1 MQFSQDRLVVG
12 CLEVKGGVSM
22 DKVRVVSHGIDT
34 LVVNVYHTDRTGK
47 KVRQELES
55 TLRVQLEEWKRCAQE
70 VGESVVTSSTFNGL
84 TLLMQP
90 NGALH
95 GQFPWMLKSRD
106 ITLYVSTGS
115 WNGIGAVRFTSEFL
129 WSSPGVRHALIQVQ
143 EFVDAF
149 FQDEMY
155 LQVSAVDLCVDL
167 AGWQGIEKLD
177 KKRDFVSRSLKRR
190 GHAESEWGSDG
201 DCGDYCYGLTETGLD
216 FSHGGPLSLT
226 IYDTSRELKKS
237 GKGWFEDLWRT
248 QGWSEEEGR
257 VWRVE
262 LRYKR
267 EVLHELSQEVESQEV
282 FHGIEDVYVLLEQLP
297 LLWAYGVGSVD
308 GTAGG
313 LSGWLRCV
321 VPGQDKKRTR
331 WPTHPAWKVV
341 QAAFAAPG
349 ERPAQFGKVVRKR
362 HRDQNI
368 ERMLEAIVGYA
379 SSLAVYLG
387 QEYSDEKVD
396 LSMVLHWVAQAGPD
410 YLQRIERDFAQEVQR
425 KRVRFGMRD
434 E

>member
-1 MQFSQDRLVVG
+1 MVD
-12 CLEVKGGVSM
+12 
-22 DKVRVVSHGIDT
+22 VRVVNHGIDT
-34 LVVNVYHTDRTGK
+34 LVVNVYHTDRFGNKTK
-47 KVRQELES
+47 QELSS
-55 TLRVQLEEWKRCAQE
+55 TLRVRLEDWKRSAQE
-70 VGESVVTSSTFNGL
+70 VGEAVTTVYQFNGL

-95 GQFPWMLKSRD
+95 GQFPWMLKTRD

-129 WSSPGVRHALIQVQ
+129 WSSQSVLHAIIQVQ

-155 LQVSAVDLCVDL
+155 LQASALDLCADI
-167 AGWQGIEKLD
+167 AGWQGIDKLD
-177 KKRDFVSRSLKRR
+177 KKRDFVSRSFKRR
-190 GHAESEWGSDG
+190 GHAESDWGSDG
-201 DCGDYCYGLTETGLD
+201 DVGDYCYGLQETGLD

-226 IYDTSRELKKS
+226 IYDKSRELKKS
-237 GKGWFEDLWRT
+237 GKPWFEDLWRAH
-248 QGWSEEEGR
+248 GWSEEDGP

-267 EVLHELSQEVESQEV
+267 EVLHELYQEVEGHER
-282 FHGIEDVYVLLEQLP
+282 FHGIEDVYVLIDQVP
-297 LLWAYGVGSVD
+297 LLWAYGVGSVEGATD
-308 GTAGG
+308 G
-313 LSGWLRCV
+313 LPGWIRCV

-331 WPTHPAWKVV
+331 WPPHPAWKVV
-341 QAAFAAPG
+341 QAAFVVPG

-362 HRDQNI
+362 HRDHNI
-368 ERMLEAIVGYA
+368 DRMLEAIVGYA

-387 QEYSDEKVD
+387 KEYSDELVD
-396 LSMVLHWVAQAGPD
+396 LSMVLHWVAQEGPD
-410 YLQRIERDFAQEVQR
+410 YLQRIERDFAEEVQR

>member
-1 MQFSQDRLVVG
+1 MGEIRIVN
-12 CLEVKGGVSM
+12 
-22 DKVRVVSHGIDT
+22 HGLDT
-34 LVVNVYHTDRTGK
+34 LVVNVYHTDRSGNKTK
-47 KVRQELES
+47 QELNS
-55 TLRVQLEEWKRCAQE
+55 TLRMQLEEWKRSAQE
-70 VGESVVTSSTFNGL
+70 VGEPVTTSYRFQGL

-95 GQFPWMLKSRD
+95 GQFPWMLKTRD

-115 WNGIGAVRFTSEFL
+115 WNGIGAVRFSSEFL
-129 WSSPGVRHALIQVQ
+129 WSSQGVLHAIIQVQ
-143 EFVDAF
+143 QFVDAF

-155 LQVSAVDLCVDL
+155 LQTSAVDLCADI

-177 KKRDFVSRSLKRR
+177 KKHDFVSRSFKRR
-190 GHAESEWGSDG
+190 GHAEADWGYDG
-201 DCGDYCYGLTETGLD
+201 ASGEYCYGLQETGLD
-216 FSHGGPLSLT
+216 FSHGGPLSLS
-226 IYDTSRELKKS
+226 IYDKSRELKKS
-237 GKGWFEDLWRT
+237 GKPWFEDLWRT
-248 QGWSEEEGR
+248 HGWSEDEGH

-267 EVLHELSQEVESQEV
+267 EVLHELYQEVAGQEM
-282 FHGIEDVYVLLEQLP
+282 FHGIEDVYVLIDRLP
-297 LLWAYGVGSVD
+297 LLWAYGVGSEDDGVD
-308 GTAGG
+308 G
-313 LSGWLRCV
+313 LLGWIRCV

-331 WPTHPAWKVV
+331 WPTHPTWKVV

-349 ERPAQFGKVVRKR
+349 QPPAQFGKVVRKR

-368 ERMLEAIVGYA
+368 DRMLEAIVGYA

-387 QEYSDEKVD
+387 KEYGDERVD

-425 KRVRFGMRD
+425 KRVRFGVRD

>member
-1 MQFSQDRLVVG
+1 
-12 CLEVKGGVSM
+12 M
-22 DKVRVVSHGIDT
+22 DNVRVVNHGIDT
-34 LVVNVYHTDRTGK
+34 LVVNVYHTDRSGNKTK
-47 KVRQELES
+47 QELS
-55 TLRVQLEEWKRCAQE
+55 SALRVQLEDWKRSAQE
-70 VGESVVTSSTFNGL
+70 VGESVTTAYRFHGL

-95 GQFPWMLKSRD
+95 GQFPWMLKTRD

-129 WSSPGVRHALIQVQ
+129 WSSQGVLDAIIQVQ

-155 LQVSAVDLCVDL
+155 LQASAVDLCVDI
-167 AGWQGIEKLD
+167 AGWQGIDQLD
-177 KKRDFVSRSLKRR
+177 KKRDFVSRSFKRR
-190 GHAESEWGSDG
+190 GHAESEWGYEG
-201 DCGDYCYGLTETGLD
+201 DAGEYCYGLQETGLD

-226 IYDTSRELKKS
+226 LYDKSRELRKS
-237 GKGWFEDLWRT
+237 GKPWFEDLWRAH
-248 QGWSEEEGR
+248 GWSEEDGH

-267 EVLHELSQEVESQEV
+267 EVLHELYQEVAGQER
-282 FHGIEDVYVLLEQLP
+282 FHGIEDVYVLIDQLS
-297 LLWAYGVGSVD
+297 LLWAYGVGSVEDAAD
-308 GTAGG
+308 G
-313 LSGWLRCV
+313 LPGWIRCV

-349 ERPAQFGKVVRKR
+349 ECPAQFGKIVRKR
-362 HRDQNI
+362 HRDHNVD
-368 ERMLEAIVGYA
+368 RMLEAIVGYA

-387 QEYSDEKVD
+387 KEYGDEMVD
-396 LSMVLHWVAQAGPD
+396 LSLVLHWVAQAGPE
-410 YLQRIERDFAQEVQR
+410 YLQRIERDFAAEVQR
-425 KRVRFGMRD
+425 KRVRFGVRD

>member
-1 MQFSQDRLVVG
+1 MADVKVVNH
-12 CLEVKGGVSM
+12 GV
-22 DKVRVVSHGIDT
+22 DT
-34 LVVNVYHTDRTGK
+34 LVVNVYHTDRSGNKTK
-47 KVRQELES
+47 QELS
-55 TLRVQLEEWKRCAQE
+55 SALRVQLEDWKRSAQE
-70 VGESVVTSSTFNGL
+70 VGESVTTSYVFNGL

-95 GQFPWMLKSRD
+95 GQFPWMLKTRD

-115 WNGIGAVRFTSEFL
+115 WNGIGAVRFNSEFL
-129 WSSPGVRHALIQVQ
+129 WSSPGVLHAIVQVQ
-143 EFVDAF
+143 AFVDAF

-155 LQVSAVDLCVDL
+155 LQASAVDLCVDI
-167 AGWQGIEKLD
+167 AGWQGIDQLD
-177 KKRDFVSRSLKRR
+177 KKRDFVSRSFQRR
-190 GHAESEWGSDG
+190 GHAESEWGPAG
-201 DCGDYCYGLTETGLD
+201 DAGDYSYGLQETGLD
-216 FSHGGPLSLT
+216 FSHSGPLSLS
-226 IYDTSRELKKS
+226 IYDKSRELRKS
-237 GKGWFEDLWRT
+237 GKPWFEDLWRT
-248 QGWSEEEGR
+248 HGWSEDDGP

-267 EVLHELSQEVESQEV
+267 EVLHELYQEVAGQGR
-282 FHGIEDVYVLLEQLP
+282 FHGIEDVYVLIDQVP

-308 GTAGG
+308 DASDG
-313 LSGWLRCV
+313 LPGWIRCV

-341 QAAFAAPG
+341 QAAFAASD

-387 QEYSDEKVD
+387 KEYADEMVD

-410 YLQRIERDFAQEVQR
+410 YLQRIERDFAEEVQR